1 MIAIAL
7 ALLVLGVILLLMARW
22 QRQKS
27 GLPAGKVIYTD
38 TGDWQRNDRPLFSD
52 RFRLVGKPDYLV
64 QQGNAIIPVEV
75 KSTRLNGR
83 PPYDSHKMQL
93 AAYCLLV
100 EDVLSQRPAYGILK
114 YADATFRLDFDD
126 ALRGQL
132 LETMAAMR
140 RASHARNAPRSHHD
154 PVRCR
159 FCGYRESC
167 DQALNA

>member
-1 MIAIAL
+1 MIYIAL
-7 ALLVLGVILLLMARW
+7 VLLVVGFGLLLLAR
-22 QRQKS
+22 RERKAS

-38 TGDWQRNDRPLFSD
+38 AGDWQRNDRPLFSN
-52 RFRLVGKPDYLV
+52 RYQLVGKPDYLV

-114 YADATFRLDFDD
+114 YADATVRLEFDD

-132 LETMAAMR
+132 LETLAVMR
-140 RASHARNAPRSHHD
+140 RASHARNVPRSHND
-154 PVRCR
+154 TVRGR